1 MLEKYSKLKWKKDFN
16 IGYSPER
23 INPGD
28 KIHRLENITKVISAD
43 NKKTLITLK
52 KIYKKIIKKIFL
64 APSIRVAEEAKI
76 I

>member
-28 KIHRLENITKVISAD
+28 KIHNLENITKVISAD

-52 KIYKKIIKKIFL
+52 DLQKKLLKKYF
-64 APSIRVAEEAKI
+64 
-76 I
+76 